1 MDART
6 GIWAAKK
13 LLVSFSKNA
22 PTSIGMRAFV
32 DKFVPKLRERY
43 PHLEIE
49 VQEKNTRYP
58 HLVGV
63 LRQRAG
69 EANRR
74 KEAGSARDHELRG
87 AANRAMGGHEREPQ
101 WQARQDKDAVSNRAL
116 DAPSQI
122 ASRL

>member
-58 HLVGV
+58 HLVGYDANGREKPIGV
-63 LRQRAG
+63 KKL
-69 EANRR
+69 EAPEIMNYAELLIEQWGGMNVNHNGKRVKTKTQSVTGLWTPFTNR
-74 KEAGSARDHELRG
+74 
-87 AANRAMGGHEREPQ
+87 
-101 WQARQDKDAVSNRAL
+101 
-116 DAPSQI
+116 
-122 ASRL
+122 